1 MANIFKKAS
10 SKTLFLIQCFQT
22 SPLHIHITY
31 QTHTLS
37 LNGWEYNLSIFD
49 TINNL
54 KGASNKQHST
64 EMEMESTLFIY
75 SVQSHCNTRNN
86 IYYLRNIIQCKKAL
100 TLTYGS
106 EVPPMSR
113 AGSSVHWMVV
123 TFSDCALKSY
133 SS

>member
-1 MANIFKKAS
+1 MAYIFKKAS

-22 SPLHIHITY
+22 SPLHVHIPY
-31 QTHTLS
+31 QTHTLG

-54 KGASNKQHST
+54 KGTSNKQHST
-64 EMEMESTLFIY
+64 EMESTPFIY
-75 SVQSHCNTRNN
+75 SVQSPIHCAK
-86 IYYLRNIIQCKKAL
+86 YIIQCKEKGAL